1 MPGIVPPPP
10 GGAPPILIIVAP
22 PAPTRPPPPAEPVP
36 KVLPAIPPLPALPAL
51 LLLHDVTTG
60 ATTRNATTVA
70 GRKIAVGIKDSG
82 QCVHSARAL
91 RPRRRLAWT
100 GYQSIGV
107 PRRPIHPPRH

>member
-60 ATTRNATTVA
+60 TTTRNATTVA
-70 GRKIAVGIKDSG
+70 GRRIAVGIKDSG
-82 QCVHSARAL
+82 QCGAL
-91 RPRRRLAWT
+91 RSRPSNAAKARMDR
-100 GYQSIGV
+100 V
-107 PRRPIHPPRH
+107 PKYWCSAPPD